1 MNPRPSF
8 VALAGRRGRY
18 GLSAAL
24 VALLLAGAPLWT
36 GSPAWAAEPPP
47 SEGSHDEA
55 DMFGGDEETPAP
67 GPNESKPKP
76 PPDAAGGAAGAA
88 PDGAGRA
95 RSDGQGDGHGDSQ
108 GDRQGDDAPFGD
120 ERMRPMELEAAAKD
134 RLQIG
139 GMLYLRN
146 GISLNDVDPMLGQ
159 PLTISNL
166 TDVYLDARPSDRVR
180 AFVRGRLLWT
190 PTAVDNSSAGLLGF
204 STGNSALSSQL
215 VELWLKFD
223 LMRSI
228 FVSVGAQ
235 QVRFG
240 ATRLWNPVDF
250 LYATRRSPLTL
261 FDQRTGL
268 PMLKLHVPIESLGW
282 NAYVL
287 ALSEGS
293 SNLRGVGLVG
303 RLEMVISTV
312 EIGLMAKKRLG
323 QDPRLGLDVSAGI
336 WEVDVGAELGARR
349 DASGAWHWML
359 SSKLEHTISYGDND
373 SIIWGIEGFYNPDGI
388 ATLDG
393 ELDVMEDYAKAS
405 AAHALAGGSAAT
417 APVFPLQFF
426 YTGRYY
432 GALYAVAMGPGSWDD
447 TSFTLSAIANFSD
460 GSGTLRFDVGQ
471 TVLQH
476 LRLEAYVSSN
486 LGSDGEFRFYTSGLK
501 KRLGPL
507 LEAAGQD
514 PDTVFKRPLAAFGL
528 NLRMTL

>member
-1 MNPRPSF
+1 MIARRIELVRLGTPWTLAR
-8 VALAGRRGRY
+8 ALA
-18 GLSAAL
+18 AAL
-24 VALLLAGAPLWT
+24 ALLLTSVAVEDAR
-36 GSPAWAAEPPP
+36 AAEPPP
-47 SEGSHDEA
+47 GGSDHGEA
-55 DMFGGDEETPAP
+55 DMFGGDDEAEAAPSQAGAPPATKAAPAP
-67 GPNESKPKP
+67 
-76 PPDAAGGAAGAA
+76 AGAA
-88 PDGAGRA
+88 TPAVT
-95 RSDGQGDGHGDSQ
+95 GDGGRDTNE
-108 GDRQGDDAPFGD
+108 APFGD
-120 ERMRPMELEAAAKD
+120 ERMRPMEFESAAKD

-139 GMLYLRN
+139 GLLYLRN
-146 GISLNDVDPMLGQ
+146 GLSGNDVDPALGQ

-190 PTAVDNSSAGLLGF
+190 PTAVDASSAGLLGF
-204 STGNSALSSQL
+204 ATGNSTLTSQL

-223 LMRSI
+223 LARSV

-268 PMLKLHVPIESLGW
+268 PMLKLHLPIESLGW

-293 SNLRGVGLVG
+293 SNLRGVGWVG
-303 RLEMVISTV
+303 RLEMVLSTV
-312 EIGLMAKKRLG
+312 EVGLMAKKRLG
-323 QDPRLGLDVSAGI
+323 QDPRFGLDVSAGI
-336 WEVDVGAELGARR
+336 WEVDVGAELGGRR
-349 DASGAWHWML
+349 DASGAWHWMV
-359 SSKLEHTISYGDND
+359 SAKLEHTITYGDND
-373 SIIWGIEGFYNPDGI
+373 SIIWGVEGFYNPEGY

-393 ELDVMEDYAKAS
+393 ELDAMETFVKDS

-426 YTGRYY
+426 YTGRVY

-471 TVLQH
+471 TLLQH
-476 LRLEAYVSSN
+476 LRLEAYASAN
-486 LGSDGEFRFYTSGLK
+486 LGSDGEFRFYSGGLRE
-501 KRLGPL
+501 RLGPML
-507 LEAAGQD
+507 KAAGQD
-514 PDTVFKRPLAAFGL
+514 PESVFKRPLGAVGL

>member
-1 MNPRPSF
+1 MEF
-8 VALAGRRGRY
+8 
-18 GLSAAL
+18 
-24 VALLLAGAPLWT
+24 
-36 GSPAWAAEPPP
+36 
-47 SEGSHDEA
+47 
-55 DMFGGDEETPAP
+55 
-67 GPNESKPKP
+67 ES
-76 PPDAAGGAAGAA
+76 
-88 PDGAGRA
+88 
-95 RSDGQGDGHGDSQ
+95 
-108 GDRQGDDAPFGD
+108 
-120 ERMRPMELEAAAKD
+120 AAKD

-139 GMLYLRN
+139 GLLYLRN
-146 GISLNDVDPMLGQ
+146 GLSMNDVDSTLGQ

-166 TDVYLDARPSDRVR
+166 TDAYLDVRPSDRVR

-190 PTAVDNSSAGLLGF
+190 PTAVDASSAGLLGF
-204 STGNSALSSQL
+204 TTGSSALSSQL

-223 LMRSI
+223 VMRSV

-268 PMLKLHVPIESLGW
+268 PMLKLHIPIESLGW
-282 NAYVL
+282 NTYLL
-287 ALSEGS
+287 ALSEGT

-303 RLEMVISTV
+303 RVEMVLSTV

-323 QDPRLGLDVSAGI
+323 QDPRVGLDVSAGI
-336 WEVDVGAELGARR
+336 WEVDVGAELGGRR

-359 SSKLEHTISYGDND
+359 SSKLEHTIAYGDND
-373 SIIWGIEGFYNPDGI
+373 SIIWGVEGFYNPDGI

-393 ELDVMEDYAKAS
+393 ELDVMEAYVKDT
-405 AAHALAGGSAAT
+405 AAHTLAGGSAAT

-432 GALYAVAMGPGSWDD
+432 AAFYAVAMGPGSWDD
-447 TSFTLSAIANFSD
+447 TSLTMSAIANISD

-471 TVLQH
+471 TLLQH
-476 LRLEAYVSSN
+476 LRLEGYISTN
-486 LGSDGEFRFYTSGLK
+486 LGSDGEFRFYSGGLK

-507 LEAAGQD
+507 LQAAGQD
-514 PDTVFKRPLAAFGL
+514 PYTVFKRPLAAFGL